1 MDCPAVGLQQPG
13 QMKDPT
19 TCAPPL
25 LMIHVFLPG
34 RWRQPP
40 SNRDETTM
48 MEGPLDSLLWCVK
61 VYLLLLLFPPFL
73 LINETPIDTEGRRAP
88 CDPAGQAA
96 DAASPAAFPH
106 MLREGRS

>member
-48 MEGPLDSLLWCVK
+48 MEGPLDSLL
-61 VYLLLLLFPPFL
+61 LLFPPFL